1 MATNPTKDP
10 LQFLLQMQN
19 DCQHHLDAAITRYTR
34 AKIKHEEKK
43 RTNPKYKRPD
53 LPESN
58 SEIDHLKIKM
68 ANINY
73 CIEAVKEKRQREFS
87 ESIDKEARQ
96 KKLKDHYDK
105 IIEENNK
112 KPKDSKKPKIN
123 GKPIIFGRRE
133 RD

>member
-10 LQFLLQMQN
+10 LEFLLKMQN
-19 DCQHHLDAAITRYTR
+19 DCQHHLDAAITRFAR

-53 LPESN
+53 LPETN
-58 SEIDHLKIKM
+58 SEIEHLKIKM
-68 ANINY
+68 NNINY
-73 CIEAVKEKRQREFS
+73 CIEAVKEKRVRDE
-87 ESIDKEARQ
+87 EIKKKE
-96 KKLKDHYDK
+96 
-105 IIEENNK
+105 IE
-112 KPKDSKKPKIN
+112 DSKKPKIN